1 MRNPNRRVDLLR
13 RMTRLREVEQR
24 AAALRVA
31 QAAGLHG
38 QLIHLHQ
45 RSGEIAAAYASHEHT
60 HDAGELAGRLRFLSG
75 LQAILH
81 ETEGDRRKAERS
93 SEEALSELKLAE
105 RRRDVVGERLVAERQ
120 AAEKQLRA
128 RDVAG
133 PSPILAR
140 KLKG

>member
-1 MRNPNRRVDLLR
+1 MPNPDRRIALLR
-13 RMTRLREVEQR
+13 RLTRMREVEQK
-24 AAALRVA
+24 AAVLRVA

-45 RSGEIAAAYASHEHT
+45 RSGQIAAAYASHQHT
-60 HDAGELAGRLRFLSG
+60 HDAGDLAGRLRFLAG

-105 RRRDVVGERLVAERQ
+105 RRRDVVGERLTAERQ
-120 AAEKQLRA
+120 AAEKQLRS
-128 RDVAG
+128 REV
-133 PSPILAR
+133 PVVSPILAR

>member
-1 MRNPNRRVDLLR
+1 MANRRVGLLKR
-13 RMTRLREVEQR
+13 LTRLREVERQV
-24 AAALRVA
+24 AVLRVA

-38 QLIHLHQ
+38 QLLHLHQ

-60 HDAGELAGRLRFLSG
+60 HDAADLATRLRFLAG

-81 ETEGDRRKAERS
+81 ETDGDRRKAERS
-93 SEEALSELKLAE
+93 SEEAMSELKLAE
-105 RRRDVVGERLVAERQ
+105 RRRDVVGERLMAERQ
-120 AAEKQLRA
+120 AAEKQILSRA
-128 RDVAG
+128 NPV